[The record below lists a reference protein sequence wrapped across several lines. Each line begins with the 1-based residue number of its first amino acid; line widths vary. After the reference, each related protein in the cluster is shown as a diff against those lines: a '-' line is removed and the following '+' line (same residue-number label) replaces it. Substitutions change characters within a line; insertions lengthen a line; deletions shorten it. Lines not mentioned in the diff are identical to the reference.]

1 MLEIK
6 NISKSFQKK
15 KAVDNISF
23 SVKDGT
29 FLGIIG
35 QNGAGKSTTIKI
47 IMGDLIADNGEIL
60 FNEKVINIDN
70 YHFRGEIFYIPQ
82 KPIFYDYLTAQEYI
96 DWIAEVYRVKD
107 YSQRLDEL
115 FKQFEIEDDK
125 NRLLV
130 EFSEGMIKKTVLIA
144 ALISNAKIFILDEVF
159 AGLDPVAVYYFKQLL
174 KSSVKDGKTI
184 IFVSHILESVEKLC
198 DSIIMMKNGKIIEN
212 LNSERIKEVVR
223 TYSTLEEYYIKS
235 LK

>member
-6 NISKSFQKK
+6 NISKSFQEK

-23 SVKDGT
+23 SVKSGT
-29 FLGIIG
+29 FLGVIG
-35 QNGAGKSTTIKI
+35 QNGAGKSTTIKM
-47 IMGDLIADNGEIL
+47 IMGDLIPDSGEIK
-60 FNEKVINIDN
+60 FNKKNIDIDN
-70 YHFRGEIFYIPQ
+70 YKFRGEIFYIPQ
-82 KPIFYDYLTAQEYI
+82 KPIYYDYLTAKEYI
-96 DWIAEVYRVKD
+96 EWIANIYKIKD
-107 YSQRLDEL
+107 YSQKMNSL
-115 FKQFEIEDDK
+115 FEKFEITNDK

-174 KSSVKDGKTI
+174 KEVVKEGKTI
-184 IFVSHILESVEKLC
+184 LFVSHILESVEKLC
-198 DSIIMMKNGKIIEN
+198 DNIIMMKNGKIIEYLDN
-212 LNSERIKEVVR
+212 NRVKEVVKE
-223 TYSTLEEYYIKS
+223 YSTLEEYYIKS